1 MLGLAEVAAWM
12 DEMVCGSD
20 SCAEVGAS
28 VSCRCRLRVLLTR
41 EEWVLVLNS
50 SRWADAYSVRSN
62 RERAV
67 WYLVESSRRSG
78 EPSRSDLESSMGSGD
93 MGSRA
98 MVRVGALLVAAM
110 VGALELPGCIDKQGF
125 ISTWGLD

>member
-1 MLGLAEVAAWM
+1 MLGSVGVAAWM

-28 VSCRCRLRVLLTR
+28 ASWRCRLRVLMKCGKVVR
-41 EEWVLVLNS
+41 VLNT
-50 SRWADAYSVRSN
+50 SRWADGYSFTSN

-78 EPSRSDLESSMGSGD
+78 KPSRSDLESSLTSGEIGSSAMLRVCD
-93 MGSRA
+93 M
-98 MVRVGALLVAAM
+98 LLVAER
-110 VGALELPGCIDKQGF
+110 GALELPACIDRQGF
-125 ISTWGLD
+125 IST